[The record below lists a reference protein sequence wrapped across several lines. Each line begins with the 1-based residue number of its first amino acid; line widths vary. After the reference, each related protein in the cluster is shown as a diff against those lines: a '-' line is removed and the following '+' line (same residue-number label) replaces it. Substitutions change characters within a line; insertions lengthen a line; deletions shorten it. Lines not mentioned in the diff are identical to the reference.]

1 MQLNVNAV
9 LSVFLSALTGLGL
22 VISINSLL
30 MEYLK
35 WRRRRQLRPANQQT
49 GTRSWPQLQQQLY
62 DSNYHQQHEQR
73 LEQERHQPHSQ
84 QQAIENQNMESLE
97 SADQEGTTIL
107 RQQLTEVPKV
117 STYSGLRK

>member
-1 MQLNVNAV
+1 
-9 LSVFLSALTGLGL
+9 
-22 VISINSLL
+22 

-73 LEQERHQPHSQ
+73 LEQERYQPHSQ
-84 QQAIENQNMESLE
+84 QQAIENQNMGSSE
-97 SADQEGTTIL
+97 SADQEGTIQ

-117 STYSGLRK
+117 STYSGLRN